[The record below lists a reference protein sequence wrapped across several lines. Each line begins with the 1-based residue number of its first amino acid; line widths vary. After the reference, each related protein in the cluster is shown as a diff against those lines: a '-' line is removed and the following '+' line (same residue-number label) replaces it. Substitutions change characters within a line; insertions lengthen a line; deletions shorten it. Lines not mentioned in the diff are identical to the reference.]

1 MACLPSTASYWAVSG
16 NAYCAQLG
24 LVCTGVAYYGSS
36 PSCSG
41 IEYTGCWGSSPSSCC
56 SYGMAG
62 HAGTYAG
69 ASARWACVAGNS
81 VPPPSPPSPPPPPP
95 AMRVV
100 DFALRLAG
108 DVSSFTLSVRTEIKS
123 AIAARAGVNAS
134 AVMVTVTSG
143 SVIVDVRIQT
153 PTAMA
158 TSVQSAMASATSS
171 LSSTTAMLASV
182 TGVSITVLAV
192 VTPPIV
198 ANVQPS
204 PPPPPPQRPPDAL
217 NSADGGAI
225 TILAIA
231 VPAALLALLCCLA
244 MVCWW
249 TRRRQVELR
258 RKDVNNWL
266 HSMSVSTV
274 SADELHEQQPHA
286 GGSVAVAEAS
296 IPSGRGG
303 GGSGSG
309 VEMSVRFDRRTSRTE
324 DRSRVDDPKGGAR
337 PAMAGVIGTSGSN
350 TIRKPTLTERSRM
363 QQEETQQVAA
373 MSARGGSTIVH
384 EQQWG
389 CSSASSAPDLSVVN
403 DSRRDRSFRTCR

>member
-1 MACLPSTASYWAVSG
+1 
-16 NAYCAQLG
+16 
-24 LVCTGVAYYGSS
+24 
-36 PSCSG
+36 
-41 IEYTGCWGSSPSSCC
+41 
-56 SYGMAG
+56 
-62 HAGTYAG
+62 
-69 ASARWACVAGNS
+69 
-81 VPPPSPPSPPPPPP
+81 
-95 AMRVV
+95 MRVV

-123 AIAARAGVNAS
+123 AIAARAGVNPS

-204 PPPPPPQRPPDAL
+204 PPPPPPPQRPPDAL

-286 GGSVAVAEAS
+286 GGSVVVAEAS

-309 VEMSVRFDRRTSRTE
+309 VEMSVRFDRHTSRTE

-389 CSSASSAPDLSVVN
+389 CSSASSAPDLSVVD
-403 DSRRDRSFRTCR
+403 DSHDYHLDADEHQLSDYELRKEGDDGGGHGVGHGGGRASSAGGRVSGSSSGMSGSMDPDVPRSAVLNMLHI